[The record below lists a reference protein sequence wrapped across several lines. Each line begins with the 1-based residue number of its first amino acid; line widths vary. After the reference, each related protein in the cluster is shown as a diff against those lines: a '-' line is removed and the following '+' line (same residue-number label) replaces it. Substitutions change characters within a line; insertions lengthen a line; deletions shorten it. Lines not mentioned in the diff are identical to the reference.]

1 MWSFAVKENYF
12 YDRYKKL
19 SLPTY
24 NIRVYY
30 DDTDATGYVY
40 HPNYLK
46 YMSQAREK
54 YLAQKFSID
63 FFGKNQFFVLKNINL
78 KYLKPSFRGDE
89 LQVSSL
95 LYLKKSP
102 KIRCCHE
109 IKKNNVTILKADLDI
124 VLVNNEGY
132 PVKTNLMDYLV

>member
-1 MWSFAVKENYF
+1 MKENYF

-63 FFGKNQFFVLKNINL
+63 FFGKDQFFVLKNINL

-95 LYLKKSP
+95 MYLKTSP
-102 KIRCCHE
+102 KIRCYHE
-109 IKKNNVTILKADLDI
+109 IKRNNVTILKADLDI
-124 VLVNNEGY
+124 VLVNNKGY
-132 PVKTNLMDYLV
+132 PVKINLMDYLV